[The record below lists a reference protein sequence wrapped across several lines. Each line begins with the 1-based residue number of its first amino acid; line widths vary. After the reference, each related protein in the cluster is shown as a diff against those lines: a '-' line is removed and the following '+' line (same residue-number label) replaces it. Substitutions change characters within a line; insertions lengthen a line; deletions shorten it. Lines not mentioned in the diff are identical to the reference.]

1 MRCRVLGSANRSYQ
15 LPSPRTISVP
25 LGTDQGSSTPQTLRG
40 TRREHVAAVPCVA
53 APPALAGSRRRR
65 HNARA
70 GWLARLSPRGVASW
84 LSRDLAE
91 DEARARAPRRPTEA
105 PATRSP
111 SWRAC
116 ARPRRLAGA
125 AGRAR
130 VISAECA
137 RRVAAPLQG
146 ETRPT
151 PVRIC
156 VSTPRSLNGTS
167 SHVHAS
173 GTTARGRG
181 VTRETRLVG
190 PSSRLRRINCREHG

>member
-1 MRCRVLGSANRSYQ
+1 MRCRALGSANSSYQ

-40 TRREHVAAVPCVA
+40 TRREHAAAVPCVA

-105 PATRSP
+105 PATPSP

-146 ETRPT
+146 GNAANSVTQVNICRKYVRP
-151 PVRIC
+151 PLAH
-156 VSTPRSLNGTS
+156 SMAPRHTYMRR
-167 SHVHAS
+167 
-173 GTTARGRG
+173 ARQ
-181 VTRETRLVG
+181 REVEG
-190 PSSRLRRINCREHG
+190 

>member
-130 VISAECA
+130 VIAQNA
-137 RRVAAPLQG
+137 RVASRRRCRVKRGQLH
-146 ETRPT
+146 
-151 PVRIC
+151 VRIC

-190 PSSRLRRINCREHG
+190 PSSRLPG